1 MNDKPLISRSVF
13 RGLCAVALVLLALD
27 LVHHR
32 HVVHGWEAVFGFYSF
47 YGFVACVALVLA
59 ARLLRTVVMR
69 REDYYDAR

>member
-13 RGLCAVALVLLALD
+13 RGLCAVALGLLALD

-32 HVVHGWEAVFGFYSF
+32 HVVHAWEGLFGFYGV
-47 YGFVACVALVLA
+47 YGFVACVALVLV
-59 ARLLRTVVMR
+59 ARLLRTVLMR

>member
-13 RGLCAVALVLLALD
+13 LGLGAVALALLALD

-32 HVVHGWEAVFGFYSF
+32 HVVHSWEALFGFYGV
-47 YGFVACVALVLA
+47 YGFVACVALVLV
-59 ARLLRTVVMR
+59 ARLLRTVLMR